1 MECGDKE
8 WQHCRVEKMGCP
20 GCYYDEIEVGNY
32 IRTRGIIGKLIR
44 IEFDKVDVSLKW
56 YVLDVNKSQEV
67 FVNKPYIENY
77 SKNILDLIE
86 VGDVLKIKEGKD
98 ICYLGLEKDT
108 TTVNYSDIKESIKN
122 GECELLAIVT
132 KEQFKSVEYEV
143 SKC

>member
-8 WQHCRVEKMGCP
+8 WQHCQVEKMGCP

-32 IRTRGIIGKLIR
+32 VRTRGIIGKLIR
-44 IEFDKVDVSLKW
+44 IEFDKVDISLKW
-56 YVLDVNKSQEV
+56 YVLNVNKSQEV
-67 FVNKPYIENY
+67 FVNKPYIENH

-86 VGDVLKIKEGKD
+86 VGDVLKIKEDKD

-122 GECELLAIVT
+122 GKCELLAIVT